1 MKNFNYTARDK
12 TGSTKRGNL
21 KATDRNAAMQEL
33 SAQGMVPLSI
43 TEGASQPG
51 GAKFTPIYAI
61 AAGITALILAVWFGM
76 NYLGKPIPQKNKR
89 IEQKEKTA
97 QKETITRKKTE
108 PKNNI
113 PKPVALTNKMP
124 ETTQNILT
132 VQTTNEPSTV
142 ALTKAQQQ
150 EELKAKVA
158 KRPFKS
164 GTEQLMSFVFNTQLG
179 DNPIP
184 VPKIGKSE
192 NIQEILNTDISL
204 YDDDPEK
211 VERAKRN
218 VAMAKQLLKEYVE
231 KGGNVDDFIKYYREE
246 LFKIH
251 VEWRDSQ
258 KEFITLLKAGDTTA
272 ADDYLKKQN
281 KAFQERGIKPL
292 VVPPQY
298 KVE

>member
-12 TGSTKRGNL
+12 TGSTKRGSL
-21 KATDRNAAMQEL
+21 KAADRNAAMQEL

-43 TEGASQPG
+43 TEGAEQPG
-51 GAKFTPIYAI
+51 GAKFKPVYAI
-61 AAGITALILAVWFGM
+61 ASGIAALILAAWLGM
-76 NYLGKPIPQKNKR
+76 NYLVNPIPQKSKR
-89 IEQKEKTA
+89 IQPKEKVTQKEK
-97 QKETITRKKTE
+97 ITRNNTE
-108 PKNNI
+108 PKDNI
-113 PKPVALTNKMP
+113 PKPVALTNTMP
-124 ETTQNILT
+124 ETTQNLLR

-142 ALTKAQQQ
+142 ELTKAQQQ

-164 GTEQLMSFVFNTQLG
+164 GTEQLMSLVFNTQLG

-218 VAMAKQLLKEYVE
+218 VALAKQLLKEYVE

-251 VEWRDSQ
+251 LEWKDSQ
-258 KEFITLLKAGDTTA
+258 KEFITLLKSGDLTA
-272 ADDYLKKQN
+272 ADAYLKKQN
-281 KAFQERGIKPL
+281 KDFQEKGIKPL
-292 VVPPQY
+292 NVPPQY